1 MPSPPLSG
9 NDVSESN
16 EDISSPGLHH
26 TQSYENAISSPHE
39 SYLEASPAMNS
50 ETAFFQFPESNNDN
64 LAPLEASFSLSKRPP
79 RTFLPQRRS
88 TNHLTLINVKMS
100 ELDIP
105 EGEEFQRRYDGY
117 WAYVI
122 AIVLFYAIPT
132 YQLVLTYQKVL
143 YVLDIVNVREVISEE
158 KFQMFE
164 LRVT

>member
-1 MPSPPLSG
+1 
-9 NDVSESN
+9 
-16 EDISSPGLHH
+16 
-26 TQSYENAISSPHE
+26 
-39 SYLEASPAMNS
+39 
-50 ETAFFQFPESNNDN
+50 
-64 LAPLEASFSLSKRPP
+64 
-79 RTFLPQRRS
+79 
-88 TNHLTLINVKMS
+88 MS